1 MQVIDNLTAR
11 PITSESER
19 AEMLAIIK
27 RMQEDALK
35 EEDVLDTAR
44 DQVEN
49 QKGISTFVE
58 GRIYKAIFFLD
69 RTTKTLRKTWY
80 QHCVG

>member
-58 GRIYKAIFFLD
+58 GRIYQATFF
-69 RTTKTLRKTWY
+69 
-80 QHCVG
+80 G